1 MRYLPIA
8 ILTLFFLSACA
19 SIPQIPVDQRSVA
32 PGSKV
37 TRSGTAE
44 LKLLGDAVKVGDRLP
59 DVQLVTSNLRTMNTA
74 SLEGDVL
81 LISIVPSLDTQV
93 CERQT
98 GLLGEAQLADG
109 IRKVSISRDLP
120 FAQNRFADENGFR
133 DILYLSDFQ
142 QANFGKATGLL
153 VDEIYLLARAMMVVD
168 RQGTIRY
175 LQVVPDISHLP
186 DMERAITE
194 AEALLDQE

>member
-8 ILTLFFLSACA
+8 ILALFFLSACA

-32 PGSKV
+32 AGSKV
-37 TRSGTAE
+37 TRSGTTE

-59 DVQLVTSNLRTMNTA
+59 AVQLVTSNLRTLDTA

-142 QANFGKATGLL
+142 QANFGKASGLL

-168 RQGTIRY
+168 RQGIIRY

-186 DMERAITE
+186 DMERALTE
-194 AEALLDQE
+194 AQALLDQE

>member
-1 MRYLPIA
+1 MRNLPIA

-19 SIPQIPVDQRSVA
+19 SVPQIPVDQRSVA

-37 TRSGTAE
+37 TRSGTTE

-74 SLEGDVL
+74 ALEGDVL

-120 FAQNRFADENGFR
+120 FAQNRFADVNGFR

-142 QANFGKATGLL
+142 QANFGKASGLL

-186 DMERAITE
+186 DMERAIAE
-194 AEALLDQE
+194 AQALLDQD